1 MCNTWCSSSG
11 VERRV
16 VEVVEGICKGG
27 MQPAVRVM
35 RFRRAGGCELE
46 PEPELEL
53 SSVNVTEGELSS
65 LNVTE
70 GERFTPDSLRLTA
83 SLFSGTSLILGTS
96 AQPACQPRQ
105 AENTGEQTVK
115 ACVRQYTPLHCAPL
129 HFDSVVSPRLA
140 RAKPGQKR
148 GKRKIKTQ

>member
-46 PEPELEL
+46 PEPEL
-53 SSVNVTEGELSS
+53 ELSS

-140 RAKPGQKR
+140 RAKAGAEE
-148 GKRKIKTQ
+148 RKT

>member
-83 SLFSGTSLILGTS
+83 SLTARSFWARPPSPPASQGKLKTLGS
-96 AQPACQPRQ
+96 KQ
-105 AENTGEQTVK
+105 
-115 ACVRQYTPLHCAPL
+115 
-129 HFDSVVSPRLA
+129 
-140 RAKPGQKR
+140 
-148 GKRKIKTQ
+148 